1 MYPCPA
7 ERGEKAANQVDRPG
21 IEPGVAV
28 AEIFYIRAAYRR
40 GWSFAAAVASI
51 RRKLYSGG
59 KVSTEGSIK
68 MLEELVRIRTEKLK
82 VLKVEFEGKG
92 KAMASVLESLEAD
105 KKELEQL
112 KKENQ
117 PRGE

>member
-1 MYPCPA
+1 
-7 ERGEKAANQVDRPG
+7 
-21 IEPGVAV
+21 
-28 AEIFYIRAAYRR
+28 
-40 GWSFAAAVASI
+40 
-51 RRKLYSGG
+51 
-59 KVSTEGSIK
+59 

-82 VLKVEFEGKG
+82 VLKVEYEGKG
-92 KAMASVLESLEAD
+92 KAMASIIESLEAD

>member
-1 MYPCPA
+1 VYPCPA

-40 GWSFAAAVASI
+40 RWSFAAAVASI

-82 VLKVEFEGKG
+82 VLKVEFEGKR
-92 KAMASVLESLEAD
+92 KSMASILESLEAD

-117 PRGE
+117 F